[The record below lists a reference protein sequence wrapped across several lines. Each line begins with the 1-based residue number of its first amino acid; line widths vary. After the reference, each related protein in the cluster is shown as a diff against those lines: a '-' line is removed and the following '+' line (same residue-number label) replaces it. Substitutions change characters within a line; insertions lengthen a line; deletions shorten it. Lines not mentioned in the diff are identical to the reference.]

1 MKIILAVIPV
11 AAIICGIITGRL
23 PEVSSA
29 VLDKA
34 GEAVTLAITL
44 CGIMCLWSGLMKVAE
59 EAGAVKALSGLL
71 SPVVSLLFRGLE
83 KGGRAMQMICMNLSA
98 NILGLGNATTPL
110 GIRAMEAIQEEEAGY
125 VPGAEAPP
133 SGEASDN
140 MIMLTVLNTASL
152 QVIPATAA
160 ALRAAHGAERPM
172 DILPCV
178 WIVSA
183 YSLAAAVCAAKLLG
197 WISRHRKK
205 RRSGGADN

>member
-1 MKIILAVIPV
+1 MKIILLVIPA
-11 AAIICGIITGRL
+11 AAIICSIFTGRL

-59 EAGAVKALSGLL
+59 EAGAVRALSRLL

-83 KGGRAMQMICMNLSA
+83 KGGRAMQLICLNLSA

-110 GIRAMEAIQEEEAGY
+110 GIRAMEAIQEEESF
-125 VPGAEAPP
+125 PPKQSSP
-133 SGEASDN
+133 SGEASDC

-178 WIVSA
+178 WIASA
-183 YSLAAAVCAAKLLG
+183 YSLTVAVASAKLLG
-197 WISRHRKK
+197 WLARK
-205 RRSGGADN
+205 RRSKRCR

>member
-1 MKIILAVIPV
+1 MKIILAVIPA
-11 AAIICGIITGRL
+11 AAIICGIFTGRL

-59 EAGAVKALSGLL
+59 EAGAVRALSGLL
-71 SPVVSLLFRGLE
+71 SPVVSLLFRGLD
-83 KGGRAMQMICMNLSA
+83 KGGRAMQLICMNISA

-110 GIRAMEAIQEEEAGY
+110 GIRAMEAIQEEEA
-125 VPGAEAPP
+125 ETEESPP
-133 SGEASDN
+133 GEATDS

-152 QVIPATAA
+152 QIIPATAA

-183 YSLAAAVCAAKLLG
+183 YSLVAAVGAAKLFG
-197 WISRHRKK
+197 RISRK
-205 RRSGGADN
+205 RR

>member
-1 MKIILAVIPV
+1 MKIILAVIP
-11 AAIICGIITGRL
+11 ATAIICGIFTGRL

-59 EAGAVKALSGLL
+59 EAGAVRALSGLL
-71 SPVVSLLFRGLE
+71 SPVVSLLFKGLD
-83 KGGRAMQMICMNLSA
+83 KGGRAMQLICMNLSA

-110 GIRAMEAIQEEEAGY
+110 GIRAMEAIQEEETET
-125 VPGAEAPP
+125 AESPP
-133 SGEASDN
+133 GEATDS

-152 QVIPATAA
+152 QIIPATAA

-183 YSLAAAVCAAKLLG
+183 YSLAAAVGAAKLFG
-197 WISRHRKK
+197 RFSRK
-205 RRSGGADN
+205 RR

>member
-1 MKIILAVIPV
+1 MKIILMLLPTAS
-11 AAIICGIITGRL
+11 IICSIFTGRL
-23 PEVSSA
+23 PEVSNA

-44 CGIMCLWSGLMKVAE
+44 CGVMCLWSGLMKVAE
-59 EAGAVKALSGLL
+59 EAGALSALSRLL

-83 KGGRAMQMICMNLSA
+83 KGGRAIQLICLNLSA

-110 GIRAMEAIQEEEAGY
+110 GIRAMEAIQEEESF
-125 VPGAEAPP
+125 PP
-133 SGEASDN
+133 KQNRPSSEASDS

-160 ALRAAHGAERPM
+160 ALRTAHGAERPM

-183 YSLAAAVCAAKLLG
+183 YSLAVAVASAKLLG
-197 WISRHRKK
+197 WLAKK
-205 RRSGGADN
+205 RRSKGADN

>member
-1 MKIILAVIPV
+1 MKIILAVIPA
-11 AAIICGIITGRL
+11 AAIICGIFTGRL

-59 EAGAVKALSGLL
+59 EAGAVRALSGLL
-71 SPVVSLLFRGLE
+71 SPVVSLLFKGLD
-83 KGGRAMQMICMNLSA
+83 KGGRAMQLICMNISA

-110 GIRAMEAIQEEEAGY
+110 GIRAMEAIQEEEAET
-125 VPGAEAPP
+125 AESPP
-133 SGEASDN
+133 GEATDS

-152 QVIPATAA
+152 QIIPATAA

-183 YSLAAAVCAAKLLG
+183 YSLAAAVGAAKLFG
-197 WISRHRKK
+197 RISRK
-205 RRSGGADN
+205 RR